1 MGPQAVIEKLRIL
14 RDHALLRKADV
25 YIQWSAEDSHM
36 VRYANSAVSLNSH
49 EAITR
54 LQVAALADHK
64 QTSTMLTV
72 DSQDLEAMKGA
83 IDKAID
89 MLPFASPMSYQPT
102 LPKIMETSI
111 SQESYDPEIE
121 KMTSDEIIAFVN
133 RAVEGLETEDIL
145 LSGNF
150 SAGAAEVATIS
161 TATPEVVYW
170 RASDI
175 GITLVLASEK
185 RKWEINAEQFV
196 YRKQDL
202 DGQALHDRLS
212 WLTELYR
219 TRPEVRVP
227 EGPFKVVLGPAAM
240 AEYLGFLGYI
250 GYRGGLM
257 KRGFSMFKEEDVG
270 QVVFSPIFTLTEDPS
285 RKEAFAMP
293 VDFYGRRRDKRN
305 LFDQGRLTG
314 FLWDQQSAD
323 EFGQEPTGHD
333 TNNSSIVV
341 GGGQMDIQSIQDFA
355 SLPREE
361 DILYVP
367 FLHYMNIVN
376 PSEGQL
382 TAISRF
388 GALLLK
394 KDGSIEL
401 PYNVRFTEKL
411 RELLGDK
418 LQWMSRYNTPYGS
431 STHYYGRDPYALLVP
446 ELSCF
451 DGVNVEISNESFG

>member
-1 MGPQAVIEKLRIL
+1 MGPQAVIEKLQAL
-14 RDHALLRKADV
+14 RDHALQRKADV

-54 LQVAALADHK
+54 LQVAALGDHK
-64 QTSTMLTV
+64 QTSTRVTV
-72 DSQDLEAMKGA
+72 DSQDLEAMKTA

-89 MLPFASPMSYQPT
+89 MLPFASPMTYQPT
-102 LPKIMETSI
+102 LPHIRESSI
-111 SQESYDPEIE
+111 SQDSYDPEVE
-121 KMTSDEIIAFVN
+121 QMTSDEIIEFVN
-133 RAVEGLETEDIL
+133 RAVEGLETGDIL

-196 YRKQDL
+196 YRKEDL
-202 DGQALHDRLS
+202 DARALHDRLR
-212 WLTELYR
+212 WLSDLYN
-219 TRPEVRVP
+219 TRAEVRVP
-227 EGPFKVVLGPAAM
+227 EGSCKVVLGPAAL

-250 GYRGGLM
+250 GYRGGIM
-257 KRGFSMFKEEDVG
+257 KRGLSMFKEADVG
-270 QVVFSPIFTLTEDPS
+270 QQVFSPAFTLTEDPS
-285 RKEAFAMP
+285 LKETFAMP
-293 VDFYGRRRDKRN
+293 VDFFGRRREKRD
-305 LFDQGRLTG
+305 LIDQGRLTG

-333 TNNSSIVV
+333 TNNDSIVV
-341 GGGQMDIQSIQDFA
+341 RGGQMDIQSIQEFA
-355 SLPREE
+355 KLPREE

-394 KDGSIEL
+394 KDGSIQL
-401 PYNVRFTEKL
+401 AYNVRFTEKL

-418 LQWMSRYNTPYGS
+418 LQWMSRHNTPYGS
-431 STHYYGRDPYALLVP
+431 STHYYGRDPYAFLVP
-446 ELSCF
+446 ALSCF

>member
-1 MGPQAVIEKLRIL
+1 MGPQAVIEKLQAL
-14 RDHALLRKADV
+14 RDHALQREADV

-54 LQVAALADHK
+54 LQVAALGDHK
-64 QTSTMLTV
+64 QTSTRVTV
-72 DSQDLEAMKGA
+72 DSQDLEAMKTA

-89 MLPFASPMSYQPT
+89 MLPFAAPMSYQPT
-102 LPKIMETSI
+102 LPHIKGSSV
-111 SQESYDPEIE
+111 SQDSYDPEIE
-121 KMTSDEIIAFVN
+121 QMTSDEIIEFVN
-133 RAVEGLETEDIL
+133 RAVEGLETGDIL

-150 SAGAAEVATIS
+150 SAGASEVATIS
-161 TATPEVVYW
+161 TATPDVVYW

-196 YRKQDL
+196 YRKKDL
-202 DGQALHDRLS
+202 DAKALHDRLR
-212 WLTELYR
+212 WLSDLYN
-219 TRPEVRVP
+219 TQAEVRVP
-227 EGPFKVVLGPAAM
+227 EGPCKVVLGPAAL
-240 AEYLGFLGYI
+240 AEYLRYMGYI
-250 GYRGGLM
+250 GYRGGTK
-257 KRGFSMFKEEDVG
+257 KRGHSMFKEADVG
-270 QVVFSPIFTLTEDPS
+270 QQVFSPDFTLTEDPS
-285 RKEAFAMP
+285 LKETFAMP
-293 VDFYGRRRDKRN
+293 VDFYGRRREKRD
-305 LFDQGRLTG
+305 LIDQGRLTG
-314 FLWDQQSAD
+314 VLWDRQSAD

-333 TNNSSIVV
+333 TNNDSIVV
-341 GGGQMDIQSIQDFA
+341 RGGQMDIQSIQEFA
-355 SLPREE
+355 KLPREE

-418 LQWMSRYNTPYGS
+418 LQWMSRHNTPYGS

-446 ELSCF
+446 ALTCF